1 MVKPG
6 FTLIELLISVAIG
19 GLLLGA
25 ALVSYRGMS
34 AKQQVKQAGIGFTS
48 DLKSF
53 RQKAAAGQ
61 KPDQCS
67 GSDTLTGYRVSYVDT
82 NTYSVKAVCQ
92 INNPAATNI
101 DLPNEVVFSASFNP
115 VQIFFPVLGG
125 QVTGAQTII
134 LEKDPYQYQVI
145 IEAFGVIRGEML

>member
-1 MVKPG
+1 MKRG
-6 FTLIELLISVAIG
+6 FTLIELLISVAISG
-19 GLLLGA
+19 VLISA
-25 ALVSYRGMS
+25 ALASYRGMS

-61 KPDQCS
+61 KP
-67 GSDTLTGYRVSYVDT
+67 SDCVGQLSGYRSR
-82 NTYSVKAVCQ
+82 K
-92 INNPAATNI
+92 INNEIFYRMRPECSTSSPAEKTIN
-101 DLPNEVVFSASFNP
+101 LPEGITFQTGTFN
-115 VQIFFPVLGG
+115 IFFPVLGG

>member
-1 MVKPG
+1 MKSG

-19 GLLLGA
+19 GVLLGA
-25 ALVSYRGMS
+25 AIASFRGLGT
-34 AKQQVKQAGIGFTS
+34 KQQVKQAGIGFTS

-53 RQKAAAGQ
+53 QQKAAAGQ

-67 GSDTLTGYRVSYVDT
+67 GTDTLTGYRVRYVDT

-92 INNPAATNI
+92 INNPTATNV

-115 VQIFFPVLGG
+115 VQIVFPVLGG

-134 LEKDPYQYQVI
+134 LEKDTYRYQVM
-145 IEAFGVIRGEML
+145 IETFGVIRGEML